1 MFFVTYLRRELRR
14 RMRQAIF
21 IALGLALGVGLVV
34 TVAATSAG
42 VDKAESGVLGSLYGI
57 GTDMTVSGP
66 PPLSAGAHRCSPTST
81 HPCFARPPSGGPR
94 GSENR
99 RGPVDILFPPLFNTV
114 SASAVAAVARL
125 HDVAAVSGVLT
136 LVDQWTRYP
145 ASSGSALVG
154 NTYGTYTVDGVE
166 TGHSSLGPL
175 SAATISSGHF
185 LTAADTNADVAIV
198 DSAYAIANSLK
209 VGSTI
214 TIRQARFTV
223 IGIVSLSQGTSPPD
237 VYIPLA
243 RAQAIGTENKHGA
256 GSLAGQVNLIYVA
269 AASAADIPGVRSE
282 IARLYPGDT
291 VTAPSSLASEVTGSL
306 ASAARL
312 TGDLGR
318 WVSVLALV
326 AAFAVACLLTLA
338 AVSRRSAEFGAL
350 KALGWRTRRIVAQ
363 VLGESLATG
372 VVGGAAGVGLGFA
385 GAAIVAA
392 VAPRVSGTD
401 SSAIGSMQQVI
412 QNGSPA
418 PVVWRAVTV
427 PLSPSVSM
435 SMIVLAVVLAM
446 AGGLLAGAL
455 AAWRI
460 ARLRPAEALALVN

>member
-1 MFFVTYLRRELRR
+1 MFFLTYLRRELRR
-14 RMRQAIF
+14 RMRQAILV
-21 IALGLALGVGLVV
+21 ALGLALGVGLVV
-34 TVAATSAG
+34 TVAAASAG
-42 VDKAESGVLGSLYGI
+42 VNKAESGVLGSLYGI

-66 PPLSAGAHRCSPTST
+66 SPLSAIAHRCSPSST
-81 HPCFARPPSGGPR
+81 HPCFARPPGGGPG
-94 GSENR
+94 GSKNR
-99 RGPVDILFPPLFNTV
+99 RGPVDILFPPLFNTI

-145 ASSGSALVG
+145 ANSGGALSG
-154 NTYGTYTVDGVE
+154 DTYGTYTVDGVE
-166 TGHSSLGPL
+166 TGHTSLGPL
-175 SAATISSGHF
+175 SAAAISSGRF
-185 LTAADTNADVAIV
+185 FTAADPNADVAIV
-198 DSAYAIANSLK
+198 DSAYAISNSLK

-237 VYIPLA
+237 VYIPLT
-243 RAQAIGTENKHGA
+243 RAQAVGTENKHGA

-269 AASAADIPGVRSE
+269 AASAADIPAVQNE
-282 IARLYPGDT
+282 IGQLYPDDT

-306 ASAARL
+306 ASAAKL

-318 WVSVLALV
+318 WVSVLALTV
-326 AAFAVACLLTLA
+326 AFAVACLLTLT
-338 AVSRRSAEFGAL
+338 AVSRRSADFGVL
-350 KALGWRTRRIVAQ
+350 KALGWRTRGIVAQ

-372 VVGGAAGVGLGFA
+372 VAGGAAGVGLGFA
-385 GAAIVAA
+385 GATIIAA
-392 VAPRVSGTD
+392 VAPKVAGTD

-427 PLSPSVSM
+427 PLSPSVSTGL
-435 SMIVLAVVLAM
+435 IVLAVTLAM
-446 AGGLLAGAL
+446 AGGLLAGSL
-455 AAWRI
+455 GAWRI
-460 ARLRPAEALALVN
+460 ARLRPADALALVA